1 MKNLA
6 ILLVA
11 LLTTKSFA
19 VRLEHADRDTLDS
32 IAEAEK

>member
-11 LLTTKSFA
+11 LLTTQSFE
-19 VRLEHADRDTLDS
+19 VKLEHADRDTLNS

>member
-11 LLTTKSFA
+11 FLTTQSFA
-19 VRLEHADRDTLDS
+19 VKLEHADRDTLDS

>member
-6 ILLVA
+6 ILLVT
-11 LLTTKSFA
+11 LLTTQSLA
-19 VRLEHADRDTLDS
+19 VKLEHADRDTLNS

>member
-11 LLTTKSFA
+11 LLTTQSFA
-19 VRLEHADRDTLDS
+19 VKLEHVDRDTLES